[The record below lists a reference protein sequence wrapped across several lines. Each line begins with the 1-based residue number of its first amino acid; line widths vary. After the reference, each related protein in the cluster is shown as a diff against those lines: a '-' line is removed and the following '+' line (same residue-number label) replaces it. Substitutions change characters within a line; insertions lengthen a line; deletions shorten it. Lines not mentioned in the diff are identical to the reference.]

1 MSARILFLLKGL
13 LLIEKKKN
21 KRIEIFQRDQHQHD
35 MYLINK
41 NVQSYAD
48 KSPAWKISLSL
59 KVSSMFLCKSSR
71 PMVRF
76 DIYYKCIE
84 IG

>member
-1 MSARILFLLKGL
+1 MNNNA
-13 LLIEKKKN
+13 
-21 KRIEIFQRDQHQHD
+21 
-35 MYLINK
+35 
-41 NVQSYAD
+41 QSYAD

-76 DIYYKCIE
+76 DIYSVC
-84 IG
+84 

>member
-13 LLIEKKKN
+13 LLIEKKN

-35 MYLINK
+35 VYLINK

-71 PMVRF
+71 PMMRF
-76 DIYYKCIE
+76 DISYTCIE

>member
-1 MSARILFLLKGL
+1 MI
-13 LLIEKKKN
+13 
-21 KRIEIFQRDQHQHD
+21 
-35 MYLINK
+35 YLIN
-41 NVQSYAD
+41 NAQSYAD

-71 PMVRF
+71 PML
-76 DIYYKCIE
+76 IEISILCIE

>member
-21 KRIEIFQRDQHQHD
+21 KRIEIFQHDQQQHNI
-35 MYLINK
+35 YLINK
-41 NVQSYAD
+41 NLQSYAD

-71 PMVRF
+71 PMMRF